1 MRIRTKVCAIG
12 IKRKGVKA
20 MNKYNNYDEDWWDKI
35 CKAHGEKNYW
45 KKPEKKKPAKKKA
58 AKKKKK

>member
-1 MRIRTKVCAIG
+1 
-12 IKRKGVKA
+12 

-45 KKPEKKKPAKKKA
+45 KKPDKKKPAKKKA